1 MIELSSKTRVDKKF
15 RLNELFKL
23 TAADKT
29 IKDSAKNVLSVT
41 LTNVLSKDTLNLRQ
55 SGAVKEIYVF
65 VIELSSDAIP
75 APFIT
80 ALDKAINLHTI
91 FVLRYNGKEI
101 LYGCYKQIA
110 DSAVKLGKYY
120 STDWQDEN
128 IAVNLPISVSC
139 IDDVYTAII
148 DLLIPIAARPEEPTG
163 DFVVRYDTILKLDK
177 EIEKLQRLV
186 DSEKQSKKRF
196 ELNERLKE
204 LKRQRK
210 NLNA

>member
-41 LTNVLSKDTLNLRQ
+41 LANVLSKDTLNLRQ
-55 SGAVKEIYVF
+55 SGTVKEIYVF

-101 LYGCYKQIA
+101 FYGCYKQIA

-128 IAVNLPISVSC
+128 LAVNLPISVSC
-139 IDDVYTAII
+139 IDDVYTTLI
-148 DLLIPIAARPEEPTG
+148 DLLIPITARPEEPTG

-204 LKRQRK
+204 LKKQRDA
-210 NLNA
+210 LN

>member
-1 MIELSSKTRVDKKF
+1 MIELSSRTRVDKKF

-65 VIELSSDAIP
+65 VIELSSDSIP

-91 FVLRYNGKEI
+91 FVLRYGGKEI
-101 LYGCYKQIA
+101 LYGCYKQTA
-110 DSAVKLGKYY
+110 ESAVKLGKYY

-148 DLLIPIAARPEEPTG
+148 DLLIPIAARLEEPTG